1 MSRLAAVLAAIAC
14 GVAGG
19 GLYLAVVLGSPG
31 GLILVYLTQ
40 LPLFAAGLWLGT
52 GAAAIAGLTA
62 TLMLLAASDLL
73 AAAVFAGLNALPVT
87 LLVRQALLARH
98 QPDET
103 VVWYP
108 PGMLAAWLTGLALAG
123 IGVAVIAFGGPSGL
137 HAALREVIQE
147 ALDRLHFQPGTV
159 DEGEIADA
167 LALVVPGII
176 AASWMV
182 MTVINATLAQGLLT
196 RFKLNWRPS
205 PDLATLDLPLWIPL
219 ALAVAATLT
228 VLGDVARFFGVN
240 VIVTLTVPFCLVG
253 LGVVHALTR
262 RLSNSRAILV
272 VFYVLA
278 GLFGWPLLVATA
290 LGLVEP
296 WLGLKRRFAFGKGNP
311 HG

>member
-1 MSRLAAVLAAIAC
+1 MGRLTAVLAAIAL

-31 GLILVYLTQ
+31 ALILVYLTQ
-40 LPLFAAGLWLGT
+40 LPLFAAGLWLGV
-52 GAAAIAGLTA
+52 GAAAIAGVTA
-62 TLMLLAASDLL
+62 TLMLLAASDFL
-73 AAAVFAGLNALPVT
+73 AAAVFAGLNVVPVT
-87 LLVRQALLARH
+87 LLVRQALLARR

-103 VVWYP
+103 VAWYP
-108 PGMLAAWLTGLALAG
+108 PGLLTAWLTAFALGG
-123 IGVAVIAFGGPSGL
+123 IGVAVIVFGGPAGL
-137 HAALREVIQE
+137 HAALSEVIQQ
-147 ALDRLHFQPGTV
+147 ALDRLSFQPGTA

-182 MTVINATLAQGLLT
+182 MAIINATLAQGVLT

-205 PDLATLDLPLWIPL
+205 PDLAQLDLPLWIPL

-228 VLGDVARFFGVN
+228 MLGGMGRFFGVN
-240 VIVTLTVPFCLVG
+240 AIVTLSVPFCLAG

-262 RLSNSRAILV
+262 RLSNPRFILV
-272 VFYVLA
+272 LFYVLA
-278 GLFGWPLLVATA
+278 GLFGWPLLVAAA

-296 WLGLKRRFAFGKGNP
+296 WLGLRRRFAFGKGNS

>member
-1 MSRLAAVLAAIAC
+1 MGRLTAVLAAIAL

-40 LPLFAAGLWLGT
+40 LPLFAAGLWLGV

-62 TLMLLAASDLL
+62 TLMLLAASDFL
-73 AAAVFAGLNALPVT
+73 AAAVFAGLNVIPVT
-87 LLVRQALLARH
+87 LLVRQALLARR

-108 PGMLAAWLTGLALAG
+108 PGMLAAWLTAIALAG
-123 IGVAVIAFGGPSGL
+123 IGIAAIAFGGPTEL
-137 HAALREVIQE
+137 HAALRNVIQQ
-147 ALDRLHFQPGTV
+147 ALDQLHFQPGSV
-159 DEGEIADA
+159 DEAEIADA

-182 MTVINATLAQGLLT
+182 MAVINATLAQGLLA
-196 RFKLNWRPS
+196 RFKLNWRPA
-205 PDLATLDLPLWIPL
+205 PDLAALDLPMWIPIAL
-219 ALAVAATLT
+219 ALAATLT
-228 VLGDVARFFGVN
+228 MLGDVARFFGIN
-240 VIVTLTVPFCLVG
+240 AIVTLSVPFCLAG

-262 RLSNSRAILV
+262 RLSNSRVILV

-296 WLGLKRRFAFGKGNP
+296 WLGLRRRFAFGKGNP

>member
-1 MSRLAAVLAAIAC
+1 VGRLTAVLAAIAC

-40 LPLFAAGLWLGT
+40 LPLFAAGLWLGVG
-52 GAAAIAGLTA
+52 GAAVAGLTA

-73 AAAVFAGLNALPVT
+73 AASVFAGLNVPVT
-87 LLVRQALLARH
+87 LLVRQALLARR

-103 VVWYP
+103 VAWYP
-108 PGMLAAWLTGLALAG
+108 PGMLAAWLTAIALAG
-123 IGVAVIAFGGPSGL
+123 IGIAAIAFGGPTEL
-137 HAALREVIQE
+137 HVALREVIQQ
-147 ALDRLHFQPGTV
+147 ALDQLHFQPGSV
-159 DEGEIADA
+159 DEGEVADA
-167 LALVVPGII
+167 LALVVPGIV

-182 MTVINATLAQGLLT
+182 MAVINATLAQGLLA
-196 RFKLNWRPS
+196 RFKLNWRPA
-205 PDLATLDLPLWIPL
+205 PDLAALDLPMWIPI

-228 VLGDVARFFGVN
+228 MLGDVARFFGIN
-240 VIVTLTVPFCLVG
+240 AIVTLMVPFCLAG

-262 RLSNSRAILV
+262 RLSNSRVILV
-272 VFYVLA
+272 IFYVLA

-296 WLGLKRRFAFGKGNP
+296 WLGLRRRFAFGKGNP

>member
-1 MSRLAAVLAAIAC
+1 MGRLTAVLAAIAL

-40 LPLFAAGLWLGT
+40 LPLFAAGLWLGV
-52 GAAAIAGLTA
+52 GGAAIAGLTA

-73 AAAVFAGLNALPVT
+73 AAAVFAGLNVIPVT
-87 LLVRQALLARH
+87 LLVRQALLARR

-103 VVWYP
+103 VAWYP
-108 PGMLAAWLTGLALAG
+108 PGMLTAWLTAYALAG
-123 IGVAVIAFGGPSGL
+123 IGMAVIVFGGPAAL
-137 HAALREVIQE
+137 HAALRDVIQQ
-147 ALDRLHFQPGTV
+147 ALNQLHFQPGSV
-159 DEGEIADA
+159 DEAEIADA

-182 MTVINATLAQGLLT
+182 MAVINATLAQGLLA

-205 PDLATLDLPLWIPL
+205 PDLAALDLPLWIPL

-228 VLGDVARFFGVN
+228 MLGDVARFFGIN
-240 VIVTLTVPFCLVG
+240 AIVTLSVPFCLAG

-262 RLSNSRAILV
+262 RLSNSRFILV
-272 VFYVLA
+272 LFYVLA

-296 WLGLKRRFAFGKGNP
+296 WLGLRRRFAFGKGNS

>member
-1 MSRLAAVLAAIAC
+1 MGRLTAMLAAIAL

-19 GLYLAVVLGSPG
+19 GLYLAVVFGSPG
-31 GLILVYLTQ
+31 ALILVYLTQ
-40 LPLFAAGLWLGT
+40 LPLFAAGLWLGV
-52 GAAAIAGLTA
+52 GATAIAGVTA

-73 AAAVFAGLNALPVT
+73 AALVFAGLNVVPVT
-87 LLVRQALLARH
+87 LLVRQALLARR

-108 PGMLAAWLTGLALAG
+108 PGHLTAWLTAIALAG
-123 IGVAVIAFGGPSGL
+123 IGVAVIVFGGPAGL
-137 HAALREVIQE
+137 HSALSAVIQE
-147 ALDRLHFQPGTV
+147 ALDRLHFQPGSS
-159 DEGEIADA
+159 DKGDIADA

-182 MTVINATLAQGLLT
+182 MAIINATLAQGVLSK
-196 RFKLNWRPS
+196 FKVNWRPS
-205 PDLATLDLPLWIPL
+205 PDLARLDLPMWIPI

-228 VLGDVARFFGVN
+228 MLGDVGRFFGVN
-240 VIVTLTVPFCLVG
+240 AIVTLSVPFCLAG

-262 RLSNSRAILV
+262 RFSNSRFVLV
-272 VFYVLA
+272 LFYVLA

-296 WLGLKRRFAFGKGNP
+296 WLGLRRRFAFGKGNF

>member
-1 MSRLAAVLAAIAC
+1 MGRLTAVLAAIAL

-40 LPLFAAGLWLGT
+40 LPLFAAGLWLGVA
-52 GAAAIAGLTA
+52 GAAIAGLTA

-73 AAAVFAGLNALPVT
+73 AAAVFAGLNVVPVT
-87 LLVRQALLARH
+87 LLVRQALLARR

-103 VVWYP
+103 VAWYP
-108 PGMLAAWLTGLALAG
+108 PGLLTAWLTAIALAG
-123 IGVAVIAFGGPSGL
+123 IGIAVIAFGGPASL
-137 HAALREVIQE
+137 HTALSEVIQG
-147 ALDRLHFQPGTV
+147 ALDHLHFQPGTA
-159 DEGEIADA
+159 DEADIADA

-182 MTVINATLAQGLLT
+182 MAVINATLAQGLLT
-196 RFKLNWRPS
+196 RLKLNWRPS
-205 PDLATLDLPLWIPL
+205 PDLAQLDLPLWIPL
-219 ALAVAATLT
+219 ALAAAAALT
-228 VLGDVARFFGVN
+228 MLGQVGRFFGVN
-240 VIVTLTVPFCLVG
+240 AIVALSVPFCLAG

-262 RLSNSRAILV
+262 RLSNPRFILV
-272 VFYVLA
+272 LFYVLA
-278 GLFGWPLLVATA
+278 GLFGWPLIVAAA

-296 WLGLKRRFAFGKGNP
+296 WLGLRRRFAFGKGNS

>member
-14 GVAGG
+14 GVASG

-52 GAAAIAGLTA
+52 GAAAIASLTA
-62 TLMLLAASDLL
+62 TLMLFAASDLL
-73 AAAVFAGLNALPVT
+73 AAAVFAGLNGVPVT
-87 LLVRQALLARH
+87 LLVRQALLARR

-108 PGMLAAWLTGLALAG
+108 PGMLAAWLTGFALAG
-123 IGVAVIAFGGPSGL
+123 IGIAVIAFGGPSGL
-137 HAALREVIQE
+137 HAALRDVIQE
-147 ALDRLHFQPGTV
+147 ALDRLRFQPGTV

-167 LALVVPGII
+167 LAVVVPGII

-182 MTVINATLAQGLLT
+182 MTVINATLAQGLLA

-205 PDLATLDLPLWIPL
+205 PDLAALDLPLWIPL

-228 VLGDVARFFGVN
+228 LLGDVARFFGVN

-253 LGVVHALTR
+253 LGVVHALNR
-262 RLSNSRAILV
+262 RLSNSRAVLV

-296 WLGLKRRFAFGKGNP
+296 WLGLRRRFAFGKGNP

>member
-1 MSRLAAVLAAIAC
+1 MGRLTAVLAAMAC

-31 GLILVYLTQ
+31 ALILVYLTQ
-40 LPLFAAGLWLGT
+40 LPLFAAGLWLGV
-52 GAAAIAGLTA
+52 GGAAIAGLTA

-73 AAAVFAGLNALPVT
+73 AAAVFAGLNVVPVT
-87 LLVRQALLARH
+87 LLVRQALLARR

-103 VVWYP
+103 VAWYP
-108 PGMLAAWLTGLALAG
+108 PGLLTAWLTAIALAG
-123 IGVAVIAFGGPSGL
+123 IGIAVIAFGGPESL
-137 HAALREVIQE
+137 HAALRGVIEQ
-147 ALDRLHFQPGTV
+147 ALDRLHFQPGTA
-159 DEGEIADA
+159 DEGDIADA

-182 MTVINATLAQGLLT
+182 MAIINATLAQGLVAK
-196 RFKLNWRPS
+196 FKVNWRPS
-205 PDLATLDLPLWIPL
+205 PDLASLDLPLWIPL
-219 ALAVAATLT
+219 ALAVAAALT
-228 VLGDVARFFGVN
+228 MLGSVGRFFGVN
-240 VIVTLTVPFCLVG
+240 AIVTLSVPFCLAG

-262 RLSNSRAILV
+262 RLSNPRFILV
-272 VFYVLA
+272 LFYVLA

-296 WLGLKRRFAFGKGNP
+296 WLGLRRRFAFGKGNP